1 MYRVINKQALAKRLF
16 VYFIPLLLIGVLIDA
31 PFLML
36 FLGAFSLLMWHYHQL
51 YRLSDWLHNQRS
63 FNPPEGEGS
72 WEQVFE
78 GIYQLQHRNRKK
90 RNELAELIR
99 RFRDGA
105 EAVPDAVVVLQ
116 NDLSIVWCNQ
126 LALKVLGLQWPVDH
140 GQRLDNL
147 IRDPKFAKYMR
158 RKEFSDALE
167 LESGHSV
174 EQVLEFRVMPYAN
187 TQLLVVVRDVTRLKQ
202 LEQMRKDF
210 VANVSHEL
218 RTPLTVVTGYLE
230 MLDSDSL
237 PPPAM
242 WNKAQTTMLEQ
253 CKRMDSLVNQLLSLS
268 RIEGAKRH
276 SNDKAVKVPQLLKLI
291 ETEAQSIN
299 QDKGHQLIFN
309 IDASLD
315 ITGAEDELRSAFS
328 NLVFNAIHYT
338 KPGGKIEVC
347 WQRNNE
353 QACFSVTD
361 NGDGIAPEHINR
373 LTERFYRVDK
383 ARSRTT
389 GGSGLGL
396 AITKHVLT
404 RHGSQLKIN
413 SELGKGS
420 CFSFAFSSDRLISIS
435 PLVTSNTA
443 SHKSVI

>member
-1 MYRVINKQALAKRLF
+1 MYRVVNKQALVKRLF
-16 VYFIPLLLIGVLIDA
+16 IYFLPLLLIGVLVGA
-31 PFLML
+31 PFLLL
-36 FLGAFSLLMWHYHQL
+36 FLGSFSLLIWHYHQL
-51 YRLSDWLHNQRS
+51 YRLSDWLLNQRS
-63 FNPPEGEGS
+63 FNPPEGEGA

-78 GIYQLQHRNRKK
+78 GIYHLQHRNRKK
-90 RNELAELIR
+90 RNELADLIR

-126 LALKVLGLQWPVDH
+126 LALKVLGLQWPTDH

-147 IRDPKFAKYMR
+147 IREPKFAKYMH
-158 RKEFSDALE
+158 KGEFDDALE
-167 LESGHSV
+167 LDNGHSI
-174 EQVLEFRVMPYAN
+174 EQVLEFRVMPYAS
-187 TQLLVVVRDVTRLKQ
+187 TQLMVVVRDVTRLKQ

-230 MLDSDSL
+230 MMDGDMM

-242 WNKAQTTMLEQ
+242 WNKAQNTMLEQ
-253 CKRMDSLVNQLLSLS
+253 CKRMDSLVSQLLSLS
-268 RIEGAKRH
+268 RIEGARRQD
-276 SNDKAVKVPQLLKLI
+276 NDKAINVPQLLGYI
-291 ETEAQSIN
+291 HTEANSIN
-299 QDKGHQLIFN
+299 QDKGHELIFY
-309 IDASLD
+309 IDKTLD
-315 ITGAEDELRSAFS
+315 IKGSEDELRSAFS

-338 KPGGKIEVC
+338 KPGGKVEVC
-347 WQRNNE
+347 WQRKNNK
-353 QACFSVTD
+353 ACFSVTD

-404 RHGSQLKIN
+404 RHDSKLN
-413 SELGKGS
+413 VSSEVNKGS
-420 CFSFAFSSDRLISIS
+420 CFSFEFSIDKIVSL
-435 PLVTSNTA
+435 A
-443 SHKSVI
+443 K

>member
-1 MYRVINKQALAKRLF
+1 MYRVVNKQALAKRLF
-16 VYFIPLLLIGVLIDA
+16 MYFLPLLLVGVLVGA
-31 PFLML
+31 PFLLL
-36 FLGAFSLLMWHYHQL
+36 FLGSFALLIWHYHQL
-51 YRLSDWLHNQRS
+51 YRLSDWLLNQRS
-63 FNPPEGEGS
+63 FNPPEGEGA

-78 GIYQLQHRNRKK
+78 GIYHLQHRNRKK
-90 RNELAELIR
+90 RNELADLIR

-116 NDLSIVWCNQ
+116 KDLSIIWCNQ
-126 LALKVLGLQWPVDH
+126 LALKVLGLQWPTDH

-147 IRDPKFAKYMR
+147 IRDPKFAKYMN
-158 RKEFSDALE
+158 KACFDEPLE
-167 LESGHSV
+167 LDGGHSYD
-174 EQVLEFRVMPYAN
+174 QTLEFRVMPYASS
-187 TQLLVVVRDVTRLKQ
+187 QLMMVVRDVTRLKQ

-242 WNKAQTTMLEQ
+242 WQKAQTTMLEQ

-268 RIEGAKRH
+268 RIEGARRQD
-276 SNDKAVKVPQLLKLI
+276 NDKPVNVPQLLTYI
-291 ETEAQSIN
+291 QTEAQSLN
-299 QDKGHQLIFN
+299 QDKGHELIFN
-309 IDASLD
+309 VDASLD
-315 ITGAEDELRSAFS
+315 IKGAEDELRSAFS

-338 KPGGKIEVC
+338 KPGGKIMVD
-347 WQRNNE
+347 WQLKNN
-353 QACFSVTD
+353 QAAFSVTD
-361 NGDGIAPEHINR
+361 NGDGIAAEHINR

-404 RHGSQLKIN
+404 RHDSRLDISSKLGQGST
-413 SELGKGS
+413 
-420 CFSFAFSSDRLISIS
+420 FAFAFGSEKVVRIAG
-435 PLVTSNTA
+435 NTKKTV
-443 SHKSVI
+443 KS

>member
-1 MYRVINKQALAKRLF
+1 MYRVVNKQALAKRLF
-16 VYFIPLLLIGVLIDA
+16 MYFLPLLLIGVLVGA
-31 PFLML
+31 PFLLL
-36 FLGAFSLLMWHYHQL
+36 FLGSMSLLLWHYHQL
-51 YRLSDWLHNQRS
+51 YRLSDWLINQRS
-63 FNPPEGEGS
+63 FNPPEGEGA

-78 GIYQLQHRNRKK
+78 GIYHLQHRNRKK
-90 RNELAELIR
+90 RNELADLIR

-116 NDLSIVWCNQ
+116 KDLSIVWCNQ
-126 LALKVLGLQWPVDH
+126 LALKVLGLQWPTDH

-147 IRDPKFAKYMR
+147 IRDPKFAKYMQLGSFD
-158 RKEFSDALE
+158 EALE
-167 LESGHSV
+167 LDNGHK
-174 EQVLEFRVMPYAN
+174 QMLEFRVMPYASS
-187 TQLLVVVRDVTRLKQ
+187 QLMMVVRDVTRLKK

-230 MLDSDSL
+230 MLDGDSL

-242 WNKAQTTMLEQ
+242 WHKAQNTMLEQ

-268 RIEGAKRH
+268 RIEGARRQD
-276 SNDKAVKVPQLLKLI
+276 NDKPVNVPQMLGYI
-291 ETEAQSIN
+291 QTEAQSVN
-299 QDKGHQLIFN
+299 QDKGHQLLFE
-309 IDASLD
+309 IDPTLD
-315 ITGAEDELRSAFS
+315 IKGSGDELRSAFS

-338 KPGGKIEVC
+338 KPGGVINVV
-347 WQRNNE
+347 WQLKNN
-353 QACFSVTD
+353 QAYFSVTD

-404 RHGSQLKIN
+404 RHN
-413 SELGKGS
+413 SYLHIKSKLGKGS
-420 CFSFAFSSDRLISIS
+420 VFSFSFNKEKIVNSSYSL
-435 PLVTSNTA
+435 
-443 SHKSVI
+443 KS

>member
-1 MYRVINKQALAKRLF
+1 MYRVVNKRALVKRLF
-16 VYFIPLLLIGVLIDA
+16 IYFLPLLLIGVLIGA
-31 PFLML
+31 PFLLL
-36 FLGAFSLLMWHYHQL
+36 FLGSFSLLVWHYHQL
-51 YRLSDWLHNQRS
+51 YRLSDWLLNQRS
-63 FNPPEGEGS
+63 FNPPEGEGA

-78 GIYQLQHRNRKK
+78 GIYHLQHRNRNK
-90 RNELAELIR
+90 RNELADLIR

-126 LALKVLGLQWPVDH
+126 LALKVLGLQWPTDH

-147 IRDPKFAKYMR
+147 IREPKFAKYMHR
-158 RKEFSDALE
+158 GEFDEPLE
-167 LESGHSV
+167 LESGYS
-174 EQVLEFRVMPYAN
+174 EELVLEFRVMPYASN
-187 TQLLVVVRDVTRLKQ
+187 QLMVVVRNVTRLKQ

-230 MLDSDSL
+230 MMDGDMM
-237 PPPAM
+237 PPAM
-242 WNKAQTTMLEQ
+242 WSKAQNTMLEQ

-268 RIEGAKRH
+268 RIEGARRQD
-276 SNDKAVKVPQLLKLI
+276 NDKAINVPQLLKYI
-291 ETEAQSIN
+291 ETEAQSVN
-299 QDKGHQLIFN
+299 QEKGHILTFN
-309 IDASLD
+309 IDPNLD
-315 ITGAEDELRSAFS
+315 IKGAEDELRSAFS

-338 KPGGKIEVC
+338 QPGGEVTVN
-347 WQRNNE
+347 WQRNAT

-361 NGDGIAPEHINR
+361 TGDGIAPEHINR

-396 AITKHVLT
+396 AITKHVLS
-404 RHGSQLKIN
+404 RHDSHLNITSTVGQ
-413 SELGKGS
+413 GS
-420 CFSFAFSSDRLISIS
+420 CFSFTFNEDK
-435 PLVTSNTA
+435 LV
-443 SHKSVI
+443 

>member
-1 MYRVINKQALAKRLF
+1 MYRVVNKQALAKRLLI
-16 VYFIPLLLIGVLIDA
+16 YFLPLLLIGVLIGA
-31 PFLML
+31 PFLLL
-36 FLGAFSLLMWHYHQL
+36 FLGSFSLLVWHYHQL
-51 YRLSDWLHNQRS
+51 YRLSDWLLNQRS
-63 FNPPEGEGS
+63 FNPPEGEGA

-78 GIYQLQHRNRKK
+78 GIYHLQHRNRKK
-90 RNELAELIR
+90 RNELADLIR

-116 NDLSIVWCNQ
+116 RDLSIVWCNQ
-126 LALKVLGLQWPVDH
+126 LALKILGLQWPGDH

-147 IRDPKFAKYMR
+147 IRDPKFAKYMHQE
-158 RKEFSDALE
+158 KFDEALE
-167 LESGHSV
+167 LENSHSV
-174 EQVLEFRVMPYAN
+174 EQVLEYRVMPYASS
-187 TQLLVVVRDVTRLKQ
+187 QLMVVVRDVTRLKQ

-230 MLDSDSL
+230 MFDGDMM

-242 WNKAQTTMLEQ
+242 WNKAQNTMLEQ

-268 RIEGAKRH
+268 RIEGVRRQD
-276 SNDKAVKVPQLLKLI
+276 NDKAINVPQLLAYI
-291 ETEAQSIN
+291 RTEAQSLN
-299 QDKGHQLIFN
+299 QDKGHELTFEVDN
-309 IDASLD
+309 RVD
-315 ITGAEDELRSAFS
+315 IKGAEDELRSAFS

-338 KPGGKIEVC
+338 KPGGKIMVS
-347 WQRNNE
+347 WQRVNDL
-353 QACFSVTD
+353 AVFSVTD

-404 RHGSQLKIN
+404 RHDSQLNIK
-413 SELGKGS
+413 SKLGEGS
-420 CFSFAFSSDRLISIS
+420 CFSFSF
-435 PLVTSNTA
+435 PKEKLVEGENSKNLE
-443 SHKSVI
+443 SHKNATIK

>member
-1 MYRVINKQALAKRLF
+1 MYRVVNKQALVKRLF
-16 VYFIPLLLIGVLIDA
+16 IYFLPLLLIGVLVGA
-31 PFLML
+31 PFLLL
-36 FLGAFSLLMWHYHQL
+36 FLGSFSLLIWHYHQL
-51 YRLSDWLHNQRS
+51 YRLSDWLLNQRS
-63 FNPPEGEGS
+63 FNPPEGEGA

-78 GIYQLQHRNRKK
+78 GIYHLQHRNRKK
-90 RNELAELIR
+90 RNELADLIR

-126 LALKVLGLQWPVDH
+126 LALKVLGLQWPTDH

-147 IRDPKFAKYMR
+147 IREPKFAKYMH
-158 RKEFSDALE
+158 KGEFDDALE
-167 LESGHSV
+167 LDNGHSV
-174 EQVLEFRVMPYAN
+174 EQVLEFRVMPYAS
-187 TQLLVVVRDVTRLKQ
+187 TQLMVVVRDVTRLKQ

-230 MLDSDSL
+230 MMEGDMM

-242 WNKAQTTMLEQ
+242 WNKAQNTMLEQ
-253 CKRMDSLVNQLLSLS
+253 CKRMDSLVSQLLSLS
-268 RIEGAKRH
+268 RIEGARRQD
-276 SNDKAVKVPQLLKLI
+276 NDKAINVPQLLGYI
-291 ETEAQSIN
+291 HTEANSIN
-299 QDKGHQLIFN
+299 QDKGHELIFN
-309 IDASLD
+309 IDKTLD
-315 ITGAEDELRSAFS
+315 IKGSEDELRSAFS

-338 KPGGKIEVC
+338 KPGGKVEVC
-347 WQRNNE
+347 WQRKNNK
-353 QACFSVTD
+353 ACFSVTD

-404 RHGSQLKIN
+404 RHDSKLNIS
-413 SELGKGS
+413 SEVNKGS
-420 CFSFAFSSDRLISIS
+420 CFSFEFSIDKIVSL
-435 PLVTSNTA
+435 A
-443 SHKSVI
+443 K

>member
-1 MYRVINKQALAKRLF
+1 MYRVVNKQALVKRLF
-16 VYFIPLLLIGVLIDA
+16 IYFLPLLLIGVLVGA
-31 PFLML
+31 PFLLL
-36 FLGAFSLLMWHYHQL
+36 FLGSFSLLIWHYHQL
-51 YRLSDWLHNQRS
+51 YRLSDWLLNQRS
-63 FNPPEGEGS
+63 FNPPEGEGA

-78 GIYQLQHRNRKK
+78 GIYHLQHRNRKK
-90 RNELAELIR
+90 RNELADLIR

-126 LALKVLGLQWPVDH
+126 LALKVLGLQWPTDH

-147 IRDPKFAKYMR
+147 IREPKFAKYMH
-158 RKEFSDALE
+158 KGEFDDALE
-167 LESGHSV
+167 LDNGHSI
-174 EQVLEFRVMPYAN
+174 EQVLEFRVMPYAS
-187 TQLLVVVRDVTRLKQ
+187 TQLMVVVRDVTRLKQ

-230 MLDSDSL
+230 MMDGDMM

-242 WNKAQTTMLEQ
+242 WNKAQNTMLEQ
-253 CKRMDSLVNQLLSLS
+253 CKRMDSLVSQLLSLS
-268 RIEGAKRH
+268 RIEGARRQD
-276 SNDKAVKVPQLLKLI
+276 NDKAINVPQLLGYI
-291 ETEAQSIN
+291 HTEANSIN
-299 QDKGHQLIFN
+299 QDKGHELIFN
-309 IDASLD
+309 IDKTLD
-315 ITGAEDELRSAFS
+315 IKGSEDELRSAFS

-338 KPGGKIEVC
+338 KPGGKVEVC
-347 WQRNNE
+347 WQHKNNK
-353 QACFSVTD
+353 ACFSVTD

-404 RHGSQLKIN
+404 RHDSKLNIS
-413 SELGKGS
+413 SEVNKGS
-420 CFSFAFSSDRLISIS
+420 CFSFEFSIDKIVSL
-435 PLVTSNTA
+435 A
-443 SHKSVI
+443 K

>member
-1 MYRVINKQALAKRLF
+1 MYRVVNKQALVKRLF
-16 VYFIPLLLIGVLIDA
+16 IYFLPLLLIGVLVGA
-31 PFLML
+31 PFLLL
-36 FLGAFSLLMWHYHQL
+36 FLGSFSLLIWHYHQL
-51 YRLSDWLHNQRS
+51 YRLSDWLLNQRS
-63 FNPPEGEGS
+63 FNPPEGEGA

-78 GIYQLQHRNRKK
+78 GIYHLQHRNRKK
-90 RNELAELIR
+90 RNELADLIR

-126 LALKVLGLQWPVDH
+126 LALKVLGLQWPTDH

-147 IRDPKFAKYMR
+147 IREPKFAKYMH
-158 RKEFSDALE
+158 KGEFDDALE
-167 LESGHSV
+167 LDNGHSI
-174 EQVLEFRVMPYAN
+174 EQVLEFRVMPYAS
-187 TQLLVVVRDVTRLKQ
+187 TQLMVVVRDVTRLKQ

-230 MLDSDSL
+230 MMDGDMM

-242 WNKAQTTMLEQ
+242 WNKAQNTMLEQ
-253 CKRMDSLVNQLLSLS
+253 CKRMDSLVSQLLSLS
-268 RIEGAKRH
+268 RIEGARRQD
-276 SNDKAVKVPQLLKLI
+276 NDKAINVPQLLGYI
-291 ETEAQSIN
+291 HTEANSIN
-299 QDKGHQLIFN
+299 QDKGHELIFN
-309 IDASLD
+309 IDKTLD
-315 ITGAEDELRSAFS
+315 IKGSEDELRSAFS

-338 KPGGKIEVC
+338 KPGGKVEVC
-347 WQRNNE
+347 WQRKNNK
-353 QACFSVTD
+353 ACFSVTD

-404 RHGSQLKIN
+404 RHDSKLNIS
-413 SELGKGS
+413 SEVNKGS
-420 CFSFAFSSDRLISIS
+420 CFSFEFSIDKTVSL
-435 PLVTSNTA
+435 A
-443 SHKSVI
+443 K

>member
-1 MYRVINKQALAKRLF
+1 MYRVVNKQALAKRLLI
-16 VYFIPLLLIGVLIDA
+16 YFLPLLLIGVLIGA
-31 PFLML
+31 PFLLL
-36 FLGAFSLLMWHYHQL
+36 FLGSFSLLVWHYHQL
-51 YRLSDWLHNQRS
+51 YRLSDWLLNQRS
-63 FNPPEGEGS
+63 FNPPEGEGA

-78 GIYQLQHRNRKK
+78 GIYHLQHRNRKK
-90 RNELAELIR
+90 RNELADLIR

-116 NDLSIVWCNQ
+116 RDLSIVWCNQ
-126 LALKVLGLQWPVDH
+126 LALKILGLQWPADH

-147 IRDPKFAKYMR
+147 IRDPKFAKYMHQE
-158 RKEFSDALE
+158 KFDEALE
-167 LESGHSV
+167 LENTHSV
-174 EQVLEFRVMPYAN
+174 EQVLEYRVMPYASS
-187 TQLLVVVRDVTRLKQ
+187 QLMVVVRDVTRLKQ

-230 MLDSDSL
+230 MFDGDMM

-242 WNKAQTTMLEQ
+242 WNKAQNTMLEQ

-268 RIEGAKRH
+268 RIEGVRRQD
-276 SNDKAVKVPQLLKLI
+276 NDKAINVPQLLAYI
-291 ETEAQSIN
+291 RTEAQSLN
-299 QDKGHQLIFN
+299 QDKGHELTFEV
-309 IDASLD
+309 DAELD
-315 ITGAEDELRSAFS
+315 IKGAEDELRSAFS

-338 KPGGKIEVC
+338 KPGGKITVS
-347 WQRNNE
+347 WLRVDN
-353 QACFSVTD
+353 QAVFSVVD

-404 RHGSQLKIN
+404 RHDSHLQIK
-413 SELGKGS
+413 SKLGEGS
-420 CFSFAFSSDRLISIS
+420 CFSFSFSKEK
-435 PLVTSNTA
+435 LVESGNSKTLE
-443 SHKSVI
+443 SHKSATIK

>member
-1 MYRVINKQALAKRLF
+1 MYRVVNKQALAKRLF
-16 VYFIPLLLIGVLIDA
+16 MYFLPLLLVGVLVGA
-31 PFLML
+31 PFLLL
-36 FLGAFSLLMWHYHQL
+36 FLGSFALLIWHYHQL
-51 YRLSDWLHNQRS
+51 YRLSDWLLNQRS
-63 FNPPEGEGS
+63 FNPPEGEGA

-78 GIYQLQHRNRKK
+78 GIYHLQHRNRKK
-90 RNELAELIR
+90 RNELADLIR

-116 NDLSIVWCNQ
+116 KDLSIIWCNQ
-126 LALKVLGLQWPVDH
+126 LALKVLGLQWPTDH

-147 IRDPKFAKYMR
+147 IRDPKFAKYMN
-158 RKEFSDALE
+158 KACFDEPLE
-167 LESGHSV
+167 LDGGHSYD
-174 EQVLEFRVMPYAN
+174 QTLEFRVMPYASS
-187 TQLLVVVRDVTRLKQ
+187 QLMMVVRDVTRLKQ

-242 WNKAQTTMLEQ
+242 WQKAQTTMLEQ

-268 RIEGAKRH
+268 RIEGARRQD
-276 SNDKAVKVPQLLKLI
+276 NDKPVNVPQLLTYI
-291 ETEAQSIN
+291 QTEAQSLN
-299 QDKGHQLIFN
+299 QDKGHELIFN
-309 IDASLD
+309 VDASLD
-315 ITGAEDELRSAFS
+315 IKGAEDELRSAFS

-338 KPGGKIEVC
+338 KPGGKIVVD
-347 WQRNNE
+347 WQLKNN
-353 QACFSVTD
+353 QAAFSVTD
-361 NGDGIAPEHINR
+361 NGDGIAAEHINR

-404 RHGSQLKIN
+404 RHDSRLDISSKLGQGST
-413 SELGKGS
+413 
-420 CFSFAFSSDRLISIS
+420 FAFAFGSEKVVRLTDNIKK
-435 PLVTSNTA
+435 TA
-443 SHKSVI
+443 KS

>member
-1 MYRVINKQALAKRLF
+1 MYRVVNKQALVKRLF
-16 VYFIPLLLIGVLIDA
+16 IYFLPLLLIGVLVGA
-31 PFLML
+31 PFLLL
-36 FLGAFSLLMWHYHQL
+36 FLGSFSLLIWHYHQL
-51 YRLSDWLHNQRS
+51 YRLSDWLLNQRS
-63 FNPPEGEGS
+63 FNPPEGEGA

-78 GIYQLQHRNRKK
+78 GIYHLQHRNRKK
-90 RNELAELIR
+90 RNELADLIR

-126 LALKVLGLQWPVDH
+126 LALKVLGLQWPTDH

-147 IRDPKFAKYMR
+147 IREPKFAKYMH
-158 RKEFSDALE
+158 KGEFDDALE
-167 LESGHSV
+167 LDNGHSV
-174 EQVLEFRVMPYAN
+174 EQVLEFRVMPYAS
-187 TQLLVVVRDVTRLKQ
+187 TQLMVVVRDVTRLKQ

-230 MLDSDSL
+230 MMDGDMM

-242 WNKAQTTMLEQ
+242 WNKAQNTMLEQ
-253 CKRMDSLVNQLLSLS
+253 CKRMDSLVSQLLSLS
-268 RIEGAKRH
+268 RIEGARRQD
-276 SNDKAVKVPQLLKLI
+276 NDKAINVPQLLGYI
-291 ETEAQSIN
+291 HTEANSIN
-299 QDKGHQLIFN
+299 QDKGHELIFD
-309 IDASLD
+309 IDKTLD
-315 ITGAEDELRSAFS
+315 IKGSEDELRSAFS

-338 KPGGKIEVC
+338 KPGGKVEVC
-347 WQRNNE
+347 WQRKNNK
-353 QACFSVTD
+353 ACFSVTD

-404 RHGSQLKIN
+404 RHDSKLNIS
-413 SELGKGS
+413 SEVNKGS
-420 CFSFAFSSDRLISIS
+420 CFSFEFSIDKIVSL
-435 PLVTSNTA
+435 A
-443 SHKSVI
+443 K

>member
-1 MYRVINKQALAKRLF
+1 MYRVVNKQALAKRLF
-16 VYFIPLLLIGVLIDA
+16 MYFLPLLLVGVLVGA
-31 PFLML
+31 PFLLL
-36 FLGAFSLLMWHYHQL
+36 FLGSFALLIWHYHQL
-51 YRLSDWLHNQRS
+51 YRLSDWLLNQRS
-63 FNPPEGEGS
+63 FNPPEGEGA

-78 GIYQLQHRNRKK
+78 GIYHLQHRNRKK
-90 RNELAELIR
+90 RNELADLIR

-116 NDLSIVWCNQ
+116 KDLSIIWCNQ
-126 LALKVLGLQWPVDH
+126 LALKVLGLQWPTDH

-147 IRDPKFAKYMR
+147 IRDPKFAKYMH
-158 RKEFSDALE
+158 KACFDELLE
-167 LESGHSV
+167 LDGGHSYD
-174 EQVLEFRVMPYAN
+174 QTLEFRVMPYASS
-187 TQLLVVVRDVTRLKQ
+187 QLMMVVRDVTRLKQ

-242 WNKAQTTMLEQ
+242 WQKAQTTMLEQ

-268 RIEGAKRH
+268 RIEGARRQD
-276 SNDKAVKVPQLLKLI
+276 NDKPVNVPQLLTYI
-291 ETEAQSIN
+291 QTEAQSLN
-299 QDKGHQLIFN
+299 QDKGHELIFN
-309 IDASLD
+309 VDASLD
-315 ITGAEDELRSAFS
+315 IKGAEDELRSAFS

-338 KPGGKIEVC
+338 KPGGKIVVD
-347 WQRNNE
+347 WQLKNN
-353 QACFSVTD
+353 QAAFSVTD
-361 NGDGIAPEHINR
+361 NGDGIAAEHINR

-404 RHGSQLKIN
+404 RHDSRLDISSKLGQGST
-413 SELGKGS
+413 
-420 CFSFAFSSDRLISIS
+420 FAFAFGSEKVVRIAG
-435 PLVTSNTA
+435 NTKKNA
-443 SHKSVI
+443 KS

>member
-1 MYRVINKQALAKRLF
+1 MYRVVNKQALAKRLF
-16 VYFIPLLLIGVLIDA
+16 MYFLPLLLVGVLVGA
-31 PFLML
+31 PFLLL
-36 FLGAFSLLMWHYHQL
+36 FLGSFALLIWHYHQL
-51 YRLSDWLHNQRS
+51 YRLSDWLLNQRS
-63 FNPPEGEGS
+63 FNPPEGEGA

-78 GIYQLQHRNRKK
+78 GIYHLQHRNRKK
-90 RNELAELIR
+90 RNELADLIR

-116 NDLSIVWCNQ
+116 KDLSIIWCNQ
-126 LALKVLGLQWPVDH
+126 LALKVLGLQWPTDH

-147 IRDPKFAKYMR
+147 IRDPKFAKYMN
-158 RKEFSDALE
+158 KACFDEPLE
-167 LESGHSV
+167 LDGGHSYD
-174 EQVLEFRVMPYAN
+174 QTLEFRVMPYASS
-187 TQLLVVVRDVTRLKQ
+187 QLMMVVRDVTRLKQ

-242 WNKAQTTMLEQ
+242 WQKAQTTMLEQ

-268 RIEGAKRH
+268 RIEGARRQD
-276 SNDKAVKVPQLLKLI
+276 NDKPVNVPQLLTYI
-291 ETEAQSIN
+291 QTEAQSLN
-299 QDKGHQLIFN
+299 QDKGHELIFN
-309 IDASLD
+309 VDASLD
-315 ITGAEDELRSAFS
+315 IKGAEDELRSAFS

-338 KPGGKIEVC
+338 KPGGKIVVD
-347 WQRNNE
+347 WQLKNN
-353 QACFSVTD
+353 QAAFSVTD
-361 NGDGIAPEHINR
+361 NGDGIAAEHINR

-404 RHGSQLKIN
+404 RHDSRLDISSKLGQGST
-413 SELGKGS
+413 
-420 CFSFAFSSDRLISIS
+420 FAFAFGSEKVVRL
-435 PLVTSNTA
+435 TDNTKKLQ
-443 SHKSVI
+443 SHKNVI

>member
-1 MYRVINKQALAKRLF
+1 MYRVVNKQALVKRLF
-16 VYFIPLLLIGVLIDA
+16 IYFLPLLLIGVLVGA
-31 PFLML
+31 PFLLL
-36 FLGAFSLLMWHYHQL
+36 FLGSFSLLIWHYHQL
-51 YRLSDWLHNQRS
+51 YRLSDWLLNQRS
-63 FNPPEGEGS
+63 FNPPEGEGA

-78 GIYQLQHRNRKK
+78 GIYHLQHRNRKK
-90 RNELAELIR
+90 RNELADLIR

-126 LALKVLGLQWPVDH
+126 LALKVLGLQWPTDH

-147 IRDPKFAKYMR
+147 IREPKFAKYMH
-158 RKEFSDALE
+158 KGEFDDALE
-167 LESGHSV
+167 LDNGHSV
-174 EQVLEFRVMPYAN
+174 EQVLEFRVMPYAS
-187 TQLLVVVRDVTRLKQ
+187 TQLMVVVRDVTRLKQ

-230 MLDSDSL
+230 MMEGDMM

-242 WNKAQTTMLEQ
+242 WNKAQNTMLEQ
-253 CKRMDSLVNQLLSLS
+253 CKRMDSLVSQLLSLS
-268 RIEGAKRH
+268 RIEGARRQD
-276 SNDKAVKVPQLLKLI
+276 NDKAINVPQLLGYI
-291 ETEAQSIN
+291 HTEANSIN
-299 QDKGHQLIFN
+299 QDKGHELIFN
-309 IDASLD
+309 IDKTLD
-315 ITGAEDELRSAFS
+315 IKGSEDELRSAFS

-338 KPGGKIEVC
+338 KPGGKVEVC
-347 WQRNNE
+347 WQRKNNK
-353 QACFSVTD
+353 ACFSVTD

-404 RHGSQLKIN
+404 RHDSKLNIS
-413 SELGKGS
+413 SEVNKGS
-420 CFSFAFSSDRLISIS
+420 CFSFEFSIDKIVSLS
-435 PLVTSNTA
+435 
-443 SHKSVI
+443 

>member
-1 MYRVINKQALAKRLF
+1 MYRVVNKQALVKRLF
-16 VYFIPLLLIGVLIDA
+16 IYFLPLLLIGVLVGA
-31 PFLML
+31 PFLLL
-36 FLGAFSLLMWHYHQL
+36 FLGSFSLLIWHYHQL
-51 YRLSDWLHNQRS
+51 YRLSDWLLNQRS
-63 FNPPEGEGS
+63 FNPPEGEGA

-78 GIYQLQHRNRKK
+78 GIYHLQHRNRKK
-90 RNELAELIR
+90 RNELADLIR

-126 LALKVLGLQWPVDH
+126 LALKVLGLQWPTDH

-147 IRDPKFAKYMR
+147 IREPKFAKYMH
-158 RKEFSDALE
+158 KGEFDDALE
-167 LESGHSV
+167 LDNGHSI
-174 EQVLEFRVMPYAN
+174 EQVLEFRVMPYAS
-187 TQLLVVVRDVTRLKQ
+187 TQLMVVVRDVTRLKQ

-230 MLDSDSL
+230 MMNGDMM

-242 WNKAQTTMLEQ
+242 WNKAQNTMLEQ
-253 CKRMDSLVNQLLSLS
+253 CKRMDSLVSQLLSLS
-268 RIEGAKRH
+268 RIEGARRQD
-276 SNDKAVKVPQLLKLI
+276 NDKAINVPQLLGYI
-291 ETEAQSIN
+291 HTEANSIN
-299 QDKGHQLIFN
+299 QDKGHELIFN
-309 IDASLD
+309 IDKTLD
-315 ITGAEDELRSAFS
+315 IKGSEDELRSAFS

-338 KPGGKIEVC
+338 KPGGKVEVC
-347 WQRNNE
+347 WQRKNNK
-353 QACFSVTD
+353 ACFSVTD

-404 RHGSQLKIN
+404 RHDSKLNIS
-413 SELGKGS
+413 SEVNKGS
-420 CFSFAFSSDRLISIS
+420 CFSFEFSIDKIVSL
-435 PLVTSNTA
+435 A
-443 SHKSVI
+443 K

>member
-1 MYRVINKQALAKRLF
+1 MYRVINKRTLVKRLF
-16 VYFIPLLLIGVLIDA
+16 IYFIPLLLIGLLVGA
-31 PFLML
+31 PFLLL
-36 FLGAFSLLMWHYHQL
+36 FLGSFSLLIWHYYQL
-51 YRLSDWLHNQRS
+51 YRLSDWLLNQQS
-63 FNPPEGEGS
+63 FNPPEGEGA

-90 RNELAELIR
+90 RNELSALIH

-105 EAVPDAVVVLQ
+105 EAIPDAVIVLQ
-116 NDLSIVWCNQ
+116 NDLTIYWCNQ
-126 LALKVLGLQWPVDH
+126 LALKVLGLQWPTDQ

-147 IRDPKFAKYMR
+147 IREPKFAKYMHR
-158 RKEFSDALE
+158 GQFTEPLE
-167 LESGHSV
+167 LESGHNI
-174 EQVLEFRVMPYAN
+174 EQILEFRVMPYAS
-187 TQLLVVVRDVTRLKQ
+187 TQLMVVVRDITRLKQ

-230 MLDSDSL
+230 MMDSDMM

-242 WNKAQTTMLEQ
+242 WNKAQNTMLEQ
-253 CKRMDSLVNQLLSLS
+253 CKRMDSLVTQLLSLS
-268 RIEGAKRH
+268 RIEGARKQN
-276 SNDKAVKVPQLLKLI
+276 NDKAVNVPLLLNYI
-291 ETEAQSIN
+291 QTEANSIN
-299 QDKGHQLIFN
+299 QQKKHQLIFN
-309 IDASLD
+309 IDTSLD
-315 ITGAEDELRSAFS
+315 ISGSADELRSAFS

-338 KPGGKIEVC
+338 KPCGKITIC
-347 WQRNNE
+347 WQRQNDR
-353 QACFSVTD
+353 ACFSVTD

-404 RHGSQLKIN
+404 RHNSQLNI
-413 SELGKGS
+413 SSVLGQGS
-420 CFSFAFSSDRLISIS
+420 CFSFDFSSNKIVPMSS
-435 PLVTSNTA
+435 TVQTSG
-443 SHKSVI
+443 KS

>member
-1 MYRVINKQALAKRLF
+1 MYRVVNKQALVKRLF
-16 VYFIPLLLIGVLIDA
+16 IYFLPLLLIGVLVGA
-31 PFLML
+31 PFLLL
-36 FLGAFSLLMWHYHQL
+36 FLGSFSLLIWHYHQL
-51 YRLSDWLHNQRS
+51 YRLSDWLLNQRS
-63 FNPPEGEGS
+63 FNPPEGEGA

-78 GIYQLQHRNRKK
+78 GIYHLQHRNRKK
-90 RNELAELIR
+90 RNELADLIR

-126 LALKVLGLQWPVDH
+126 LALKVLGLQWPTDH

-147 IRDPKFAKYMR
+147 IREPKFAKYMH
-158 RKEFSDALE
+158 KGEFDDALE
-167 LESGHSV
+167 LDNGHSI
-174 EQVLEFRVMPYAN
+174 EQVLEFRVMPYAS
-187 TQLLVVVRDVTRLKQ
+187 TQLMVVVRDVTRLKQ

-230 MLDSDSL
+230 MMDGDMM

-242 WNKAQTTMLEQ
+242 WNKAQNTMLEQ
-253 CKRMDSLVNQLLSLS
+253 CKRMDSLVSQLLSLS
-268 RIEGAKRH
+268 RIEGARRQD
-276 SNDKAVKVPQLLKLI
+276 NDKAINVPQLLGYI
-291 ETEAQSIN
+291 HTEANSIN
-299 QDKGHQLIFN
+299 QDKGHELIFN
-309 IDASLD
+309 IDKTLD
-315 ITGAEDELRSAFS
+315 IKGSEDELRSAFS

-338 KPGGKIEVC
+338 KPGGKVEVC
-347 WQRNNE
+347 WQRKNNK
-353 QACFSVTD
+353 ARFSVTD

-404 RHGSQLKIN
+404 RHDSKLNIS
-413 SELGKGS
+413 SEVNKGS
-420 CFSFAFSSDRLISIS
+420 CFSFEFSIDKIVSL
-435 PLVTSNTA
+435 A
-443 SHKSVI
+443 K

>member
-1 MYRVINKQALAKRLF
+1 MYRVVNKQALVKRLF
-16 VYFIPLLLIGVLIDA
+16 IYFLPLLLIGVLVGA
-31 PFLML
+31 PFLLL
-36 FLGAFSLLMWHYHQL
+36 FLGSFSLLIWHYHQL
-51 YRLSDWLHNQRS
+51 YRLSDWLLNQRS
-63 FNPPEGEGS
+63 FNPPEGEGA

-78 GIYQLQHRNRKK
+78 GIYHLQHRNRKK
-90 RNELAELIR
+90 RNELADLIR

-126 LALKVLGLQWPVDH
+126 LALKVLGLQWPTDH

-147 IRDPKFAKYMR
+147 IREPKFAKYMH
-158 RKEFSDALE
+158 KGEFDDALE
-167 LESGHSV
+167 LDNGHSI
-174 EQVLEFRVMPYAN
+174 EQVLEFRVMPYAS
-187 TQLLVVVRDVTRLKQ
+187 TQLMVVVRDVTRLKQ

-230 MLDSDSL
+230 MMDGDMM

-242 WNKAQTTMLEQ
+242 WNKAQNTMLEQ
-253 CKRMDSLVNQLLSLS
+253 CKRMDSLVSQLLSLS
-268 RIEGAKRH
+268 RIEGARRQD
-276 SNDKAVKVPQLLKLI
+276 NDKAINVPQLLGYI
-291 ETEAQSIN
+291 HTEANSIN
-299 QDKGHQLIFN
+299 QDKGHELIFD
-309 IDASLD
+309 IDKTLD
-315 ITGAEDELRSAFS
+315 IKGSEDELRSAFS

-338 KPGGKIEVC
+338 KPGGKVEVC
-347 WQRNNE
+347 WQRKNNK
-353 QACFSVTD
+353 ACFSVTD

-404 RHGSQLKIN
+404 RHDSKLNIS
-413 SELGKGS
+413 SEVNKGS
-420 CFSFAFSSDRLISIS
+420 CFSFEFSIDKIVSL
-435 PLVTSNTA
+435 T
-443 SHKSVI
+443 K

>member
-1 MYRVINKQALAKRLF
+1 MYRVVNKQALAKRLF
-16 VYFIPLLLIGVLIDA
+16 IYFLPLLLIGVLIGA
-31 PFLML
+31 PFLLL
-36 FLGAFSLLMWHYHQL
+36 FLGSFSLLVWHYHQL
-51 YRLSDWLHNQRS
+51 YRLSDWLLNQRS
-63 FNPPEGEGS
+63 FNPPEGEGA

-78 GIYQLQHRNRKK
+78 GIYHLQHRNRKK
-90 RNELAELIR
+90 RNELADLIR

-126 LALKVLGLQWPVDH
+126 LALKVLGLQWPTDH

-147 IRDPKFAKYMR
+147 IREPKFAKYMHR
-158 RKEFSDALE
+158 GEFDDPLE
-167 LESGHSV
+167 VESGHSAGL
-174 EQVLEFRVMPYAN
+174 VLEFRVMPYASN
-187 TQLLVVVRDVTRLKQ
+187 QLMVVVRNVTRLKQ

-230 MLDSDSL
+230 MMDGDMM

-242 WNKAQTTMLEQ
+242 WNKAQNTMLEQ

-268 RIEGAKRH
+268 RIEGARRQD
-276 SNDKAVKVPQLLKLI
+276 NDRAINVPQLLSYI
-291 ETEAQSIN
+291 ETEAHSVN
-299 QDKGHQLIFN
+299 QEKGHTLTFN
-309 IDASLD
+309 IDPNLD
-315 ITGAEDELRSAFS
+315 IKGAEDELRSAFS

-338 KPGGKIEVC
+338 KPKGEVTVS
-347 WQRNNE
+347 WQRKGE

-404 RHGSQLKIN
+404 RHDSHLNISSVVGR
-413 SELGKGS
+413 GS
-420 CFSFAFSSDRLISIS
+420 CFSFAFLNDKIVPII
-435 PLVTSNTA
+435 TN
-443 SHKSVI
+443 

>member
-1 MYRVINKQALAKRLF
+1 MYRVVNKQALVKRLF
-16 VYFIPLLLIGVLIDA
+16 IYFLPLLLIGVLVGA
-31 PFLML
+31 PFLLL
-36 FLGAFSLLMWHYHQL
+36 FLGSFSLLIWHYHQL
-51 YRLSDWLHNQRS
+51 YRLSDWLLNQRS
-63 FNPPEGEGS
+63 FNPPEGEGA

-78 GIYQLQHRNRKK
+78 GIYHLQHRNRKK
-90 RNELAELIR
+90 RNELADLIR

-126 LALKVLGLQWPVDH
+126 LALKVLGLQWPTDH

-147 IRDPKFAKYMR
+147 IREPKFAKYMHR
-158 RKEFSDALE
+158 GEFDDALE
-167 LESGHSV
+167 LDNGHSI
-174 EQVLEFRVMPYAN
+174 EQVLEFRVMPYAS
-187 TQLLVVVRDVTRLKQ
+187 TQLMVVVRDVTRLKQ

-230 MLDSDSL
+230 MMDGDMM

-242 WNKAQTTMLEQ
+242 WNKAQNTMLEQ
-253 CKRMDSLVNQLLSLS
+253 CKRMDSLVSQLLSLS
-268 RIEGAKRH
+268 RIEGARRQD
-276 SNDKAVKVPQLLKLI
+276 NDKAINVPQLLGYI
-291 ETEAQSIN
+291 HTEANSIN
-299 QDKGHQLIFN
+299 QDKGHELIFN
-309 IDASLD
+309 IDKTLD
-315 ITGAEDELRSAFS
+315 IKGSEDELRSAFS

-338 KPGGKIEVC
+338 KPGGKVEVC
-347 WQRNNE
+347 WQRKNNK
-353 QACFSVTD
+353 ACFSVTD

-404 RHGSQLKIN
+404 RHDSKLNIS
-413 SELGKGS
+413 SEVNKGS
-420 CFSFAFSSDRLISIS
+420 CFSFEFSIDKIVSL
-435 PLVTSNTA
+435 A
-443 SHKSVI
+443 K